1 MTVVARPDQDVQ
13 LVWRTALDP
22 NVRVPTPSAHR
33 LACSGHPDGGFP
45 PEPWAAVVTVED
57 GVTAASVSPA
67 FTGGLFW
74 AWRNGNLLF
83 ADNVRHL
90 VDHLAP
96 DVDLDADFIRAFALL
111 PRDVPGTCTPF
122 RQIRRIEPGTT
133 AIWAALPPSAART
146 HPSPRTVV
154 WCGPDAWGEPR
165 VAGPETLNHYLEAF
179 DASVDAM
186 LGPGPIVT
194 QLSGGLDSSFVAAS
208 LLRHATAHDPV
219 QALCHSPTP
228 EAQLA
233 PEARWDP
240 DDYPVAR
247 TMEDAYPGLIVV
259 HRVHPPAGADPLAAA
274 AESSAG
280 TGVPTFNPG
289 NQVWINQLNGLAA
302 ELGANR
308 LFTGA
313 WGNASFSYDH
323 DYATG
328 YYVRRGHLGAA
339 WRSLAPNRHGLPS
352 RTALRNRVRAPLV
365 GILRHALTPD
375 AADWLRRHLLR
386 REGSST
392 AYPSLIGLGYLGT
405 DAAFPRVNRSEYLKW
420 LAGAGPLGMA
430 AMFSAQRVPAVD
442 PFTTAQVRTLAAAIT
457 PLEWSRGLGS
467 RGYARLLGES
477 RVPDTIRLR
486 TRRGGQSW
494 DEWYQIRNRRQRYLD
509 EAAEVANTPILG
521 GWVDHSALIA
531 ILEAW
536 PWGQVTGPGKM
547 PVLAMN
553 RILALASYVRASSEW
568 SNSGR

>member
-1 MTVVARPDQDVQ
+1 
-13 LVWRTALDP
+13 
-22 NVRVPTPSAHR
+22 
-33 LACSGHPDGGFP
+33 
-45 PEPWAAVVTVED
+45 
-57 GVTAASVSPA
+57 
-67 FTGGLFW
+67 
-74 AWRNGNLLF
+74 
-83 ADNVRHL
+83 
-90 VDHLAP
+90 
-96 DVDLDADFIRAFALL
+96 
-111 PRDVPGTCTPF
+111 
-122 RQIRRIEPGTT
+122 
-133 AIWAALPPSAART
+133 
-146 HPSPRTVV
+146 
-154 WCGPDAWGEPR
+154 
-165 VAGPETLNHYLEAF
+165 
-179 DASVDAM
+179 M

-194 QLSGGLDSSFVAAS
+194 QPSGGLDSSFVAAS

-219 QALCHSPTP
+219 QALCRSPTP

-259 HRVHPPAGADPLAAA
+259 HRVHPRRR
-274 AESSAG
+274 G
-280 TGVPTFNPG
+280 TRWRPRPSHRRGRGSHLQPWQPGVDQPK
-289 NQVWINQLNGLAA
+289 LNGLAA

-339 WRSLAPNRHGLPS
+339 WRSLALNRHGLPS

-457 PLEWSRGLGS
+457 PWNGPAVLDREAMHDYLGS
-467 RGYARLLGES
+467 RVYPTPSGCAPAVAGS
-477 RVPDTIRLR
+477 RGTSGTRFGTDASAIWTRPRKSPIRRSWAVGSITVP
-486 TRRGGQSW
+486 
-494 DEWYQIRNRRQRYLD
+494 
-509 EAAEVANTPILG
+509 
-521 GWVDHSALIA
+521 
-531 ILEAW
+531 
-536 PWGQVTGPGKM
+536 
-547 PVLAMN
+547 
-553 RILALASYVRASSEW
+553 
-568 SNSGR
+568 